1 MIQGVTKVCV
11 PFNDETITLAINTA
25 ISDTKVC
32 VPFNDETIT
41 LAINT
46 AISDTFHDA
55 NEGTSY
61 EHELSALM

>member
-1 MIQGVTKVCV
+1 MIQGV
-11 PFNDETITLAINTA
+11 
-25 ISDTKVC
+25 TKVC